1 MKKLTYLTLVIISFI
16 SCVSSKNIS
25 KTPKLNK
32 LEKIAIL
39 TFINNSETPSSG
51 LKIKNIVENEF
62 FSKGYNV
69 VFLNSDYD
77 TDNISEKEI
86 YKKINE
92 MKKDIRYFVFGYV
105 NEWRYKSGIDFEP
118 AVSLTLNIYDT
129 KSDSI
134 IWSGRISKNGSSYS
148 STSNIASKAIKKLL
162 KSF

>member
-1 MKKLTYLTLVIISFI
+1 MKKLILVVFSLSFI
-16 SCVSSKNIS
+16 SCFSNKNIS
-25 KTPKLNK
+25 KIPKLDK
-32 LEKIAIL
+32 SSRMIVL

-69 VFLNSDYD
+69 VFLNSDSD
-77 TDNISEKEI
+77 TDTISEKDV
-86 YKKINE
+86 YKKIDE
-92 MKKDIRYFVFGYV
+92 MHKEARYFVFGYV

-118 AVSLTLNIYDT
+118 AVSLTINIYDT

-148 STSNIASKAIKKLL
+148 STSNIASKAVKKIL
-162 KSF
+162 KNF